1 MVLIP
6 GFTYTVVKVDGAT
19 PKRWLSKELWFRGS
33 KEQGYWRSRNIGGSF
48 GPPVMN
54 RVWYDNTQRYDV
66 RKTFLYTPFSL
77 TYVPPPGAHGAHG
90 STQSKVRSWGIK
102 LGWKFSEWQ
111 MCYNGQVK
119 AKAQDY
125 WQSAAKGSFL
135 SAAKGFRN
143 GATTVQQVE
152 ALTCSM
158 NIAFISNMRRKPRFG
173 KTLTI
178 LCEEVPMKKMAEV
191 SFERIEGGRR

>member
-1 MVLIP
+1 
-6 GFTYTVVKVDGAT
+6 
-19 PKRWLSKELWFRGS
+19 
-33 KEQGYWRSRNIGGSF
+33 
-48 GPPVMN
+48 
-54 RVWYDNTQRYDV
+54 
-66 RKTFLYTPFSL
+66 
-77 TYVPPPGAHGAHG
+77 
-90 STQSKVRSWGIK
+90 
-102 LGWKFSEWQ
+102 